1 MLCFLINNL
10 IESDDY
16 LNLVEEKL
24 LLSNT
29 NNILNKIQNN
39 KKIDPNVTA

>member
-29 NNILNKIQNN
+29 NNILNKIQND